1 MFIRMIPGFIKDFG
15 LKFIAKMGKI
25 GQTTVFSNLGIVK
38 VPECYLKYI
47 AEIGTISSTDDI
59 QLVACSFKEQIT
71 LCFSSHFANKEI
83 ERSYLKYLKNDIK
96 GDIKIVSNVGSDI
109 YE

>member
-1 MFIRMIPGFIKDFG
+1 MSIFKFIKDFG
-15 LKFIAKMGKI
+15 LRYIAKMGKL
-25 GQTTVFSNLGIVK
+25 GQTTVFSNLGLVRI
-38 VPECYLKYI
+38 PECYEKYVINIGAI
-47 AEIGTISSTDDI
+47 ASTDDI
-59 QLVACSFKEQIT
+59 QLVASSFKEQIT

-96 GDIKIVSNVGSDI
+96 GDIKIVSNVGSDV

>member
-1 MFIRMIPGFIKDFG
+1 MLIEKVLFIRMIPGFIKDFG

-47 AEIGTISSTDDI
+47 DEIGTISSTDDI

-83 ERSYLKYLKNDIK
+83 ERSCCYPLRWWRK
-96 GDIKIVSNVGSDI
+96 SM
-109 YE
+109 